1 MKLVVVSYSHTGNNN
16 ALAEKIAD
24 RLDARH
30 VRITESKKRS
40 IGRIALDMLFNR
52 APRTELS
59 GELFTDVNEV
69 PIFVAPVWM
78 GKAASPLRRTFS
90 QVRGKIGD
98 YSFVSISGGADGP
111 NTDLEADLVARL
123 GKSPATVVDLH
134 IANLL
139 PPEPA
144 PARKDTMHYRL
155 SQTEIDELAERA
167 VESLRPGT

>member
-16 ALAEKIAD
+16 ALAETVAA

-52 APRTELS
+52 APRTQLS
-59 GELFTDVNEV
+59 GELFTDGDEV

-98 YSFVSISGGADGP
+98 YGFVSISGGADGP
-111 NTDLEADLVARL
+111 NADLEADLSSRL

-134 IANLL
+134 IADLL
-139 PPEPA
+139 PTKPA
-144 PARKDTMHYRL
+144 PTRKDTMHYQL
-155 SQTEIDELAERA
+155 SRAEIDELAEQ
-167 VESLRPGT
+167 VTESLR